1 MINRIW
7 VILLFWGIVVSALTG
22 KFASLGNIMLNS
34 AQEALDLFLKI
45 ATMLIFWSGII
56 RIALDA
62 GLINKIA
69 KLLLKPLSRIF
80 PDLPQNSKA
89 LELIA
94 GNVVCNLLGLGS
106 AATPLGLKAMAELQK
121 ENPHPEE
128 ATRSMSTFVLLNAAS
143 LTVFPASLFG
153 LRTLY
158 GANDTIDLILL
169 LSITSALAT
178 AIALTSDRLFH
189 FWCSRK
195 KP

>member
-7 VILLFWGIVVSALTG
+7 VILLFLGIVVSALTG

-94 GNVVCNLLGLGS
+94 GNVVCNLWAWDLLRPPRFKSDGRIAKG
-106 AATPLGLKAMAELQK
+106 K
-121 ENPHPEE
+121 PHPEE
-128 ATRSMSTFVLLNAAS
+128 ATRSMSTFVLLNAA
-143 LTVFPASLFG
+143 LTVFR
-153 LRTLY
+153 LRCSVYALY
-158 GANDTIDLILL
+158 TRQRHHRFNPSFKHNQC
-169 LSITSALAT
+169 LSHGNRFNQRPVIS
-178 AIALTSDRLFH
+178 